1 VNPRR
6 AFLLALVGFVLLGAA
21 WALALPVNGTYDESR
36 HIIRGYAVVDGQ
48 WLPGGPQRLSF
59 DVPGSLLPADPD
71 CTWKPEPP
79 KPASCQGP
87 SGDSAKR
94 ATETYTARYSPVY
107 YLPVGIPLKLWPD
120 RTGVLVARLVSV
132 LLNALLLAAAVMFA
146 LRISVLTAAGVMLV
160 ATPTVVNLAGSIN
173 PNGLEIS
180 AGVLLF
186 AAGLSYLRHR
196 TGLLAAGVA
205 GFLLITLRHLGPLL
219 FAIDVLA
226 LAVLAGRTVVASE
239 LRRGETWLRFGVPV
253 GVGAAV
259 AGAWALAAR
268 SPVGAGPGAPSDDS
282 VPAGLVDHR
291 LAFYVNQIVGQFGYG
306 ETTISP
312 AAILL
317 WYLLI
322 GVVLW
327 RVVVRGP
334 GPERLVTMGLVVV
347 GFALLIALEFIFV
360 PGHGWFSHGRY
371 ALPVLV
377 GAVLVGA
384 SAGPRIPWL
393 PTVLVAA
400 TLPVHLYALARVMTR
415 FQVGIAQSFAP
426 FGGSWLPP
434 VPPFV
439 PLMIVPVGV
448 ALLTAIVWSQ
458 GMRSTSD
465 KKGISVRLSTRKVF
479 TH

>member
-6 AFLLALVGFVLLGAA
+6 AFLLALVGFVLLGTA

-71 CTWKPEPP
+71 CTWDPKPP
-79 KPASCQGP
+79 KPASCQGAP
-87 SGDSAKR
+87 GDPAKR
-94 ATETYTARYSPVY
+94 STETYTARYSPVY
-107 YLPVGIPLKLWPD
+107 YLVVGIPLKLWP
-120 RTGVLVARLVSV
+120 TSGGVLTARLVSV
-132 LLNALLLAAAVMFA
+132 LLNALLLAAAVAFA
-146 LRISVLTAAGVMLV
+146 LRISTLTAAAVMLV
-160 ATPTVVNLAGSIN
+160 ATPTVMNLAGSIN

-186 AAGLSYLRHR
+186 AAGLAYLREK

-205 GFLLITLRHLGPLL
+205 AFLLITLRHLGPLL
-219 FAIDVLA
+219 FAIDLLA
-226 LAVLAGRTVVASE
+226 LAVLAGRTRVAAE
-239 LRRGETWLRFGVPV
+239 AGRRNVWVRFGVPV

-268 SPVGAGPGAPSDDS
+268 SPVGAGPGAPSDES
-282 VPAGLVDHR
+282 VLAGLFEHR

-322 GVVLW
+322 AVVLY
-327 RVVVRGP
+327 RVLWRGP
-334 GPERLVTMGLVVV
+334 GPERLVTVGLVLA
-347 GFALLIALEFIFV
+347 GFGLLVALEFVFV

-384 SAGPRIPWL
+384 TAGPRIPWL

-415 FQVGIAQSFAP
+415 YQVGIAESFAP

-434 VPPFV
+434 VPPLLLLVCV
-439 PLMIVPVGV
+439 PAGV
-448 ALLTAIVWSQ
+448 ALLTATVWSQ
-458 GMRSTSD
+458 GMRSRLD
-465 KKGISVRLSTRKVF
+465 KRGISVRLSTRKVS